1 MNGKENAECSSASA
15 QRASQTRESIKEEK
29 DVRGI
34 HLMLAEDNELN
45 AEIVKALL
53 EKRGITVDVAQ
64 DGRKA
69 LKMFKSHGS
78 GTYSLILMDMMMPDM
93 DGLHA
98 TRAIRALIREDAR
111 TIPTLG
117 EDAQKCLAAGMNMHL
132 SKPIR
137 IEELVALIARLC
149 QRKQRAEPPA
159 LPPRSAKR

>member
-1 MNGKENAECSSASA
+1 MNGKKNAECSSASA

-98 TRAIRALIREDAR
+98 TRAIRALDRADAKV
-111 TIPTLG
+111 IPIIVAMTANALG

-149 QRKQRAEPPA
+149 QRK
-159 LPPRSAKR
+159 

>member
-1 MNGKENAECSSASA
+1 MNGKENTECSSASA
-15 QRASQTRESIKEEK
+15 QRASQTGESIKEEK

-111 TIPTLG
+111 TIPIVAMTANALG
-117 EDAQKCLAAGMNMHL
+117 EDAQKCLAAGMNVHL

-149 QRKQRAEPPA
+149 QRK
-159 LPPRSAKR
+159 

>member
-78 GTYSLILMDMMMPDM
+78 GTYSLMPDM

-111 TIPTLG
+111 TIPIVAMTANALG

-149 QRKQRAEPPA
+149 QRK
-159 LPPRSAKR
+159 

>member
-78 GTYSLILMDMMMPDM
+78 GTYSL
-93 DGLHA
+93 
-98 TRAIRALIREDAR
+98 TRGCPNHTHRRHD
-111 TIPTLG
+111 
-117 EDAQKCLAAGMNMHL
+117 
-132 SKPIR
+132 S
-137 IEELVALIARLC
+137 
-149 QRKQRAEPPA
+149 QRFGRGRAEMPCGGYEYAFVQTDSNRRTGCLDCKA
-159 LPPRSAKR
+159 LPKKIAG

>member
-15 QRASQTRESIKEEK
+15 QRVSQTGESIKDEK

-78 GTYSLILMDMMMPDM
+78 GTYSMILMDMMMPNM

-111 TIPTLG
+111 NIPIVAMTANALR
-117 EDAQKCLAAGMNMHL
+117 EDAQTCLAAGMNMHL
-132 SKPIR
+132 AKPLEFQKV
-137 IEELVALIARLC
+137 IEAIAALVV
-149 QRKQRAEPPA
+149 Q
-159 LPPRSAKR
+159 

>member
-1 MNGKENAECSSASA
+1 MGAEVYHA
-15 QRASQTRESIKEEK
+15 
-29 DVRGI
+29 
-34 HLMLAEDNELN
+34 LA
-45 AEIVKALL
+45 ALL
-53 EKRGITVDVAQ
+53 KKKGLSTAVGDEGGFAPEIAEKRGITVDVAQ

-111 TIPTLG
+111 TIPIVAMTANALG

-149 QRKQRAEPPA
+149 QRK
-159 LPPRSAKR
+159 

>member
-1 MNGKENAECSSASA
+1 MNGKENTECSSASA

-98 TRAIRALIREDAR
+98 TRAIRALIREDA
-111 TIPTLG
+111 
-117 EDAQKCLAAGMNMHL
+117 
-132 SKPIR
+132 
-137 IEELVALIARLC
+137 
-149 QRKQRAEPPA
+149 EPYPSS
-159 LPPRSAKR
+159 P

>member
-29 DVRGI
+29 DVREI

-111 TIPTLG
+111 TIPIVAMTANTAL
-117 EDAQKCLAAGMNMHL
+117 EAGMDSHL
-132 SKPIR
+132 ATPFNPAALNAILEGLSCVPPEFLFFTFTSKI
-137 IEELVALIARLC
+137 
-149 QRKQRAEPPA
+149 KM
-159 LPPRSAKR
+159 S

>member
-78 GTYSLILMDMMMPDM
+78 GTYSLILMDMEKKREQELSVLEVLR
-93 DGLHA
+93 LH
-98 TRAIRALIREDAR
+98 REF
-111 TIPTLG
+111 
-117 EDAQKCLAAGMNMHL
+117 HL
-132 SKPIR
+132 PHPVPADEQEKP
-137 IEELVALIARLC
+137 LDKV
-149 QRKQRAEPPA
+149 KEPPRA
-159 LPPRSAKR
+159 CRSREREER

>member
-1 MNGKENAECSSASA
+1 MNGKGNAECSSASA

-78 GTYSLILMDMMMPDM
+78 GTYSLILMDMMMPEL
-93 DGLHA
+93 DGIGA
-98 TRAIRALIREDAR
+98 TRAIRALAREDAR
-111 TIPTLG
+111 TIPILAMTANERE
-117 EDAQKCLAAGMNMHL
+117 EDARRCFEAGMNAHL
-132 SKPIR
+132 CKPIW
-137 IEELVALIARLC
+137 IEELAASIVRLC
-149 QRKQRAEPPA
+149 KKA
-159 LPPRSAKR
+159 

>member
-15 QRASQTRESIKEEK
+15 QRVSQTGESIKDEK

-69 LKMFKSHGS
+69 LKMFKSHSS
-78 GTYSLILMDMMMPDM
+78 GTYSLILMDMMMPNM

-98 TRAIRALIREDAR
+98 TRAIRALDRADAKVVPIIAMTANAFEEDAR
-111 TIPTLG
+111 
-117 EDAQKCLAAGMNMHL
+117 KCMEAGMNAHL
-132 SKPIR
+132 PKPIR
-137 IEELVALIARLC
+137 IERLVAVIAGFCGAR
-149 QRKQRAEPPA
+149 QA
-159 LPPRSAKR
+159 